1 MLRLSD
7 RCGACLKA
15 GVFSLPFILVL
26 AYFYWVDIYDR
37 HFFDAGVAAPYNLF
51 RTLFAIYLFGAIC
64 APGVAAL
71 SAIGGANIFA
81 RLPPLV
87 RLTVSFFCGAA
98 LWHGLLLILGFLD
111 LYVYPVAAGLGVLA
125 VALTPIYLGTTLS
138 ELCHGVRIGLRAQPW
153 VVAWV
158 TGVLGGAAL
167 VAALL
172 LLVVKGLFPA
182 GGHDYFN
189 HYHGYYE
196 AVLRNHGLWPN
207 DVWFQF
213 FYSKGIGLFFLAT
226 LLTDPLAPSI
236 VTYCFAIGTAMAL
249 FLLVDRMSPSA
260 SFWPWVAVIA
270 YFVFYTFTPG
280 TGVYLTYGG
289 WGDFQKPHEINAA
302 FVVAFLW
309 LCAGMRAASGAERRI
324 WLFAAATCIFIL
336 SFVELVSV
344 LILGLFTTVLTA
356 EALIRRCWSEA
367 KSWFSLALTGGC
379 GLAAVLALNYAL
391 TGLPSDQF
399 VLEAWPWANVQTLY
413 HWGALPWV
421 MVLMLELTIMRA
433 DGAHYWTNWQFFEFY
448 QDILRVDL
456 LKPFL
461 FSIPIFLVLLG
472 GATAYRAKR
481 ARSEQD
487 SAPLKL
493 LLVFLAVLAV
503 AAAAAGVSQ
512 RFSFYHY
519 TSFCLPV
526 VLGFAGCGWLY
537 ICPPIGWLSGA
548 TRYWLPVILLVAA
561 LSQFWLAQGR
571 FLRQVVPSAL
581 AFIDGSI
588 SIRQAYGAQQG
599 WPGRHPWGGIFSGS
613 IGAWETTGPGA
624 RIWSMHPFA
633 YCILP
638 HCRSETFQ
646 SFILSPHLL
655 DMLVGS
661 AEETRDILQ
670 REGLNYFFYTTEMEV
685 CDVLPL
691 TKPFA
696 PDGIAN
702 YLGIKWN
709 DGTSYL
715 LTWLGPGVTRLTP
728 EWVAQYKEAVES
740 APNCPRFFPLQLMLS
755 LREQMRG
762 GARRGR
768 DLKFPG
774 ITQPKGS

>member
-1 MLRLSD
+1 VPIIGRIGSSLNSIKTFFASTYLSRSYSVSPSFSCCWGARRRIGRSGRDPSKTARRLSCCWSFW
-7 RCGACLKA
+7 RCWP
-15 GVFSLPFILVL
+15 S
-26 AYFYWVDIYDR
+26 R
-37 HFFDAGVAAPYNLF
+37 
-51 RTLFAIYLFGAIC
+51 R
-64 APGVAAL
+64 
-71 SAIGGANIFA
+71 
-81 RLPPLV
+81 RPP
-87 RLTVSFFCGAA
+87 A
-98 LWHGLLLILGFLD
+98 
-111 LYVYPVAAGLGVLA
+111 
-125 VALTPIYLGTTLS
+125 
-138 ELCHGVRIGLRAQPW
+138 
-153 VVAWV
+153 
-158 TGVLGGAAL
+158 
-167 VAALL
+167 
-172 LLVVKGLFPA
+172 
-182 GGHDYFN
+182 
-189 HYHGYYE
+189 
-196 AVLRNHGLWPN
+196 
-207 DVWFQF
+207 
-213 FYSKGIGLFFLAT
+213 
-226 LLTDPLAPSI
+226 
-236 VTYCFAIGTAMAL
+236 
-249 FLLVDRMSPSA
+249 SA
-260 SFWPWVAVIA
+260 S
-270 YFVFYTFTPG
+270 
-280 TGVYLTYGG
+280 
-289 WGDFQKPHEINAA
+289 
-302 FVVAFLW
+302 
-309 LCAGMRAASGAERRI
+309 
-324 WLFAAATCIFIL
+324 
-336 SFVELVSV
+336 
-344 LILGLFTTVLTA
+344 
-356 EALIRRCWSEA
+356 
-367 KSWFSLALTGGC
+367 
-379 GLAAVLALNYAL
+379 
-391 TGLPSDQF
+391 
-399 VLEAWPWANVQTLY
+399 
-413 HWGALPWV
+413 
-421 MVLMLELTIMRA
+421 
-433 DGAHYWTNWQFFEFY
+433 
-448 QDILRVDL
+448 
-456 LKPFL
+456 
-461 FSIPIFLVLLG
+461 
-472 GATAYRAKR
+472 
-481 ARSEQD
+481 
-487 SAPLKL
+487 
-493 LLVFLAVLAV
+493 
-503 AAAAAGVSQ
+503 
-512 RFSFYHY
+512 
-519 TSFCLPV
+519 
-526 VLGFAGCGWLY
+526 GWLY

-633 YCILP
+633 YCMLP

-715 LTWLGPGVTRLTP
+715 VTWLGPGVTRLTP

>member
-7 RCGACLKA
+7 RRSAWLEA
-15 GVFSLPFILVL
+15 GVFSLPFVLVL
-26 AYFYWVDIYDR
+26 AYFNWIDVYDR
-37 HFFDAGVAAPYNLF
+37 HFFDAGVTAPYNLF
-51 RTLFAIYLFGAIC
+51 RTLFAVYLFGAIC
-64 APGVAAL
+64 VPGVAAL

-81 RLPPLV
+81 GIPPLA
-87 RLTVSFFCGAA
+87 RLAASFFCGAA

-111 LYVYPVAAGLGVLA
+111 LYVYPVAVALGVLA
-125 VALTPIYLGTTLS
+125 VALTPTCLRATLS
-138 ELCHGVRIGLRAQPW
+138 ELCHAARGGLRAQPPA
-153 VVAWV
+153 VAWI
-158 TGVLGGAAL
+158 TGLLGGATLA
-167 VAALL
+167 AALL

-213 FYSKGIGLFFLAT
+213 YYSKGMGLFFFAA
-226 LLTDPLAPSI
+226 LLTDPLATSI

-249 FLLVDRMSPSA
+249 FLLIDRMSPSA
-260 SFWPWVAVIA
+260 SFWSWVAVIA
-270 YFVFYTFTPG
+270 YFVFYTYTPG
-280 TGVYLTYGG
+280 IGLYLTYGG
-289 WGDFQKPHEINAA
+289 WGDFQKPHEIDAA

-309 LCAGMRAASGAERRI
+309 LCVGVRAAGGAERRL
-324 WLFAAATCIFIL
+324 WFFVTATCIFIV

-344 LILGLFTTVLTA
+344 LILGLFTTVLLA
-356 EALIRRCWSEA
+356 EALIRRRWSEA
-367 KSWFSLALTGGC
+367 KSWFALALVGGC
-379 GLAAVLALNYAL
+379 GLVAVLALNDAL

-399 VLEAWPWANVQTLY
+399 VLEVWPWANVQTLY
-413 HWGALPWV
+413 HWGALPWL
-421 MVLMLELTIMRA
+421 MVLMLELTLMRA
-433 DGAHYWTNWQFFEFY
+433 DGAHYWASWQFLEFY

-461 FSIPIFLVLLG
+461 LNIPIFLALLG
-472 GATAYRAKR
+472 GATAYRTRWTQA
-481 ARSEQD
+481 EQD
-487 SAPLKL
+487 GTPLKL
-493 LLVFLAVLAV
+493 LLVFVAVLAV

-526 VLGFAGCGWLY
+526 GLGLAGCGWLY
-537 ICPPIGWLSGA
+537 IGAPIGRLNGA
-548 TRYWLPVILLVAA
+548 IRYLLPVVLLVAA
-561 LSQFWLAQGR
+561 LSQFWIAQSR
-571 FLRQVVPSAL
+571 FLKQVVPSAL
-581 AFIDGSI
+581 AFFDGSI

-599 WPGRHPWGGIFSGS
+599 WPGRHSWGGIFPGT
-613 IGAWETTGPGA
+613 IGAWEATGPDV

-633 YCILP
+633 YCMLP

-655 DMLVGS
+655 DMLVAS
-661 AEETRDILQ
+661 AEETREILQ

-696 PDGIAN
+696 PGEIAD
-702 YLGIKWN
+702 YLGIKWHA
-709 DGTSYL
+709 DTSYL

-728 EWVAQYKEAVES
+728 EWVAQYKDAVDN

-755 LREQMRG
+755 LREQLRG
-762 GARRGR
+762 GAHQGR
-768 DLKFPG
+768 DLKLPG
-774 ITQPKGS
+774 ISSN